1 MDCKHDKIKVIRFG
15 RGYVWTCA
23 LCNEYMLTWDR
34 KVWKAVM
41 KEHLAQG
48 EGFVFN
54 IVERGSD
61 AKQFQA

>member
-1 MDCKHDKIKVIRFG
+1 MDCKHDKIKVVRFG

-23 LCNEYMLTWDR
+23 LCNEYI
-34 KVWKAVM
+34 M